1 MRPAPSF
8 LLLIAGAVSAVG
20 FAPLNLGPLAFL
32 ALVFLVDR
40 VARATRLRDALLWS
54 WTFGVGHFVVGIN
67 WIATAFT
74 FQANMPAWYGWASV
88 VLLALYLALFPALA
102 GTLAWRISR
111 DC

>member
-8 LLLIAGAVSAVG
+8 LLLLAGAVSAVG
-20 FAPLNLGPLAFL
+20 FAPLNLWPLAFL

-40 VARATRLRDALLWS
+40 VARATRLRDALLRG

-74 FQANMPAWYGWASV
+74 FQANMPAWYGWGAVV
-88 VLLALYLALFPALA
+88 VLSSYLALYPALWCA
-102 GTLAWRISR
+102 ISWSI
-111 DC
+111 